1 MGWNKPVIAIQQEP
15 VSPVLWHWLVSGML
29 IIYIGMTCYVL
40 WSGQIRSQQWWIIF
54 GAVGLIWLAAF
65 GLRLY
70 LFGHRLGIYHFWNQ
84 ERQYIDREWQ
94 NWANRHMSVLHN
106 GVFLPDKITAGTIV
120 QEEPKIAVQ
129 YGEKKVIDYFSWS
142 ENKWRDSVQILLHSA
157 ERAISDIPPD
167 RQICATVITHGSVQE
182 YEKLK
187 MILQEKWQSI
197 FPARKPLSQ
206 LNLVPYLSAMQIE
219 HWLKDPASEVQLL
232 ILLQIEN
239 TGQFSEG
246 LGVLLMATD
255 DLTQKFALTEKAR
268 IYRPMEIDAEN
279 FEQQFKTFINT
290 QSFAKEAIGML
301 GGDNDMYSYTSQIMP
316 VIQEQNAAL
325 KLERIKNIEKF
336 IGVFGPN
343 AYWLATGLAID
354 LSQYHSG
361 NYLVLAKNDR
371 NWTVNTVQAWEEQS
385 K

>member
-29 IIYIGMTCYVL
+29 IICIGMTCYVL

-142 ENKWRDSVQILLHSA
+142 ENKWRDSVQIS
-157 ERAISDIPPD
+157 R
-167 RQICATVITHGSVQE
+167 
-182 YEKLK
+182 
-187 MILQEKWQSI
+187 
-197 FPARKPLSQ
+197 LSGD
-206 LNLVPYLSAMQIE
+206 V
-219 HWLKDPASEVQLL
+219 
-232 ILLQIEN
+232 
-239 TGQFSEG
+239 G
-246 LGVLLMATD
+246 
-255 DLTQKFALTEKAR
+255 
-268 IYRPMEIDAEN
+268 IDSLA
-279 FEQQFKTFINT
+279 
-290 QSFAKEAIGML
+290 
-301 GGDNDMYSYTSQIMP
+301 GGGT
-316 VIQEQNAAL
+316 NADA
-325 KLERIKNIEKF
+325 
-336 IGVFGPN
+336 G
-343 AYWLATGLAID
+343 
-354 LSQYHSG
+354 
-361 NYLVLAKNDR
+361 
-371 NWTVNTVQAWEEQS
+371 
-385 K
+385 

>member
-1 MGWNKPVIAIQQEP
+1 MSWNKPVIAIQQEP

-29 IIYIGMTCYVL
+29 IICIGMTCYVL
-40 WSGQIRSQQWWIIF
+40 WSGYIRLQQWWIIF
-54 GAVGLIWLAAF
+54 GTVGIIWLAAF

-70 LFGHRLGIYHFWNQ
+70 LFGYQLGIYHFWHQ

-94 NWANRHMSVLHN
+94 DWASRYMSVLHN
-106 GVFLPDKITAGTIV
+106 SVFLPEKITAGTIV
-120 QEEPKIAVQ
+120 QEETKIAAQ

-157 ERAISDIPPD
+157 EKAISDIPPD
-167 RQICATVITHGSVQE
+167 RPICATVITHFPEQE
-182 YEKLK
+182 YGKLK
-187 MILQEKWQSI
+187 MILQENWQSI
-197 FPARKPLSQ
+197 FPFRKPLSQ
-206 LNLVPYLSAMQIE
+206 LDLVPYLSAMNIE

-246 LGVLLMATD
+246 LGILLMATD
-255 DLTQKFALTEKAR
+255 DLAQKFELTEKAR
-268 IYRPMEIDAEN
+268 IYRPMEIDSEN

-290 QSFAKEAIGML
+290 QLSAKEAVGML

-316 VIQEQNAAL
+316 VIKEQNAAL

-336 IGVFGPN
+336 IGLVGPG

-371 NWTVNTVQAWEEQS
+371 NWTVNTVQALEEE
-385 K
+385 

>member
-1 MGWNKPVIAIQQEP
+1 MSWNKPVIAIQQEP

-29 IIYIGMTCYVL
+29 IICIGMTCYVL
-40 WSGQIRSQQWWIIF
+40 WSGYIRLQQWWIIF

-70 LFGHRLGIYHFWNQ
+70 LFGYRLEIYHFWHQ
-84 ERQYIDREWQ
+84 ERQHIDREWQ
-94 NWANRHMSVLHN
+94 VWASRYMSVLHN
-106 GVFLPDKITAGTIV
+106 SVFFPEKVTAGTIV

-142 ENKWRDSVQILLHSA
+142 ENKWRDSVKILLHSA
-157 ERAISDIPPD
+157 EKAISDIPPD
-167 RQICATVITHGSVQE
+167 RPICATVITHESAQE

-197 FPARKPLSQ
+197 FPSRKPLSQ
-206 LNLVPYLSAMQIE
+206 LNLVPYLSAMHIE

-239 TGQFSEG
+239 TGRFSEG

-255 DLTQKFALTEKAR
+255 DLAQKFELTEKAR
-268 IYRPMEIDAEN
+268 IYRPMEIDSEN

-290 QSFAKEAIGML
+290 QLSTKEAIGML
-301 GGDNDMYSYTSQIMP
+301 GSDNDMYSYTSQIMP
-316 VIQEQNAAL
+316 VIKEQNAAL

-336 IGVFGPN
+336 IGLAGPG

-371 NWTVNTVQAWEEQS
+371 NWTVNTVQAWEEE
-385 K
+385 